1 MLAPTPH
8 DSRRPVALIV
18 DDEPALIELVRL
30 GLTYEGFQVLTARDG
45 EEAVRLVREQ
55 RPDLVILDIMLPRL
69 DGFTVCERIRRHH
82 DVPLIMLTA
91 RDEVADRV
99 HGLNLGADDYLLK
112 PFRFEELLARVRAV
126 LRRKQPAFGA
136 VLQVGNVRMD
146 VEAREV
152 ERGGEPVV
160 LTTREFDLLRLFL
173 EHPRQVFGK
182 ETILNRVWGYD
193 FGGDANVVEVYVC
206 TLRDKLNDHPPQL
219 IQTIR
224 GAGYRMAAP

>member
-30 GLTYEGFQVLTARDG
+30 GLTYEGFQVLTAGDG
-45 EEAVRLVREQ
+45 EAAVRLMREQ

-69 DGFTVCERIRRHH
+69 DGFAVCERIRRHH

-152 ERGGEPVV
+152 ERGGQPVV

-173 EHPRQVFGK
+173 EHPRQVFSK
-182 ETILNRVWGYD
+182 ETILNRVWGYE

-206 TLRDKLNDHPPQL
+206 TLRDKLSDHPPQL